1 MGDFMASLSISV
13 TRKTLKELDE
23 LKKEIKEKL
32 KEEYGFE
39 DVSYNKVILYLI
51 EIYRKMKSNKT

>member
-1 MGDFMASLSISV
+1 M
-13 TRKTLKELDE
+13 KELDE
-23 LKKEIKEKL
+23 LKKEIREKL

-51 EIYRKMKSNKT
+51 KTYRKMMKGNVE

>member
-1 MGDFMASLSISV
+1 MASLSVSV

-23 LKKEIKEKL
+23 LKKEIREKL

-51 EIYRKMKSNKT
+51 KTYRKMMKGNVE